1 MIARVVLLCNPENR
15 RARFFEDACVRLRL
29 PSPTIV
35 SHADWLAGRCV
46 LDEMLGP
53 QTLLRIESPG
63 ESVET
68 QRLLL
73 ERGASHPG
81 ATCSPDESRTWRPE
95 HGQILHGAQRFYGWR
110 DALLK
115 LHDSITHTSAHVM
128 TSPLEIIDMFDKH
141 HTYNRLS
148 QHDVLTPGRLP
159 PPTSYEHMRAIM
171 REYDCARVFL
181 KPRFGSSASGVV
193 AIQSSPRRIRATTSA
208 QVVKEGAHIK
218 LFNALNIQRY
228 ERESE
233 VAALVNELTQ
243 EPMVLE
249 RWVPKA
255 SVRGQ
260 SMDLRVV
267 VSHGEAAHVLGRR
280 SASPMTNLH
289 LGNTRVLLP
298 ELLDAFGA
306 DAIQRARDL
315 AARAMREA
323 FPMSGYAGLDV
334 MLTAGS
340 LTPRIIE
347 VNAFGDLL
355 PNLLI
360 DGEDTYTHVLRRT
373 LETIHAHPTLSTS

>member
-1 MIARVVLLCNPENR
+1 MIERIVLLCNPENR
-15 RARFFEDACVRLRL
+15 RAQFFKDACARLRL
-29 PSPTIV
+29 PSPTIIA
-35 SHADWLAGRCV
+35 HADWLAGRCV
-46 LDEMLGP
+46 IDQVLGP

-68 QRLLL
+68 QHLLL
-73 ERGASHPG
+73 ERGASHAD
-81 ATCSPDESRTWRPE
+81 ATCTPDESRVWQPE

-110 DALLK
+110 DALLE
-115 LHDSITHTSAHVM
+115 LHDSITHTSTHVM

-148 QHDVLTPGRLP
+148 QHDILTPGRLP
-159 PPTSYEHMRAIM
+159 PPTSYDHMRAVM
-171 REYDCARVFL
+171 REHGCARVFL

-193 AIQSSPRRIRATTSA
+193 AIQSSSRHIRATTSA
-208 QVVKEGAHIK
+208 QIVKASPRIK
-218 LFNALNIQRY
+218 LFNTLRIQQHKH
-228 ERESE
+228 ESE

-255 SVRGQ
+255 SIREQ
-260 SMDLRVV
+260 SMDLRIV

-289 LGNTRVLLP
+289 LGNARVMLP
-298 ELLDAFGA
+298 ELLDVFGA
-306 DAIQRARDL
+306 DAIQRAREL

-323 FPMSGYAGLDV
+323 FPLSGYAGLDV

-373 LETIHAHPTLSTS
+373 IKALHAHPTLSTS